1 MIDLVVRNGTVVA
14 PGGVARADIAVE
26 DGIIAAIAP
35 ELPGGA
41 SEIDAEGLLVLPGL
55 VDIHVHFNE
64 PGRTD
69 WEGAAT
75 GSRALAAGGGVLFF
89 DMPLNSSPCTVSAAA
104 FDEKRAALERSS
116 IADFALWG
124 GLIPGSVRG
133 SCAGDA
139 MEEMAARGAIGF
151 KAFLAN
157 SGLDEFP
164 RADDLTLYRG
174 MQQAARLGLPVA
186 VHAENEEIT
195 AGLARQAIEQGR
207 TGMRD
212 YLQSRPVIAEVEAIT
227 RAAAIARDTGAKLHI
242 VHVSSGSGVVA
253 ALEARV
259 RGADISI
266 ETCAHYLFFTED
278 DACRLGA
285 VAKCAPPLR
294 PATERDALWDLLRAG
309 SVDVVASDHSPAP
322 PSMKTGADF
331 FAIWG
336 GIAGV
341 QCTLPVLLASGAGLR
356 PASGLDHVQIARL
369 TAGFAA
375 QRFQLPNKGSI
386 QIGNEADFVLVDM
399 AASTTLAAERL
410 HQRHKQTPYL
420 GAAFQGA
427 VRRTLLRG
435 QTIFNEGF
443 DHGAIAD
450 GPRGR
455 FVRPTLSTYA
465 TSRKHT

>member
-1 MIDLVVRNGTVVA
+1 MSDLVIRNGTVVT
-14 PGGVARADIAVE
+14 PGAIVHADIAVE
-26 DGIIAAIAP
+26 DGVIAAIAP

-41 SEIDAEGLLVLPGL
+41 GEIDAQGLLVLPGL
-55 VDIHVHFNE
+55 IDIHVHFNE
-64 PGRTD
+64 PGRAD

-75 GSRALAAGGGVLFF
+75 GSRALAAGGGVMFF

-104 FDEKRAALERSS
+104 FDEKRAALEHSS

-124 GLIPGSVRG
+124 GLIPGSV
-133 SCAGDA
+133 DA
-139 MEEMAARGAIGF
+139 MEEVAARGAIGF

-164 RADDLTLYRG
+164 RADDLTLYQG
-174 MQQAARLGLPVA
+174 MQKAARLGLPVA

-195 AGLARQAIEQGR
+195 SGLARQAIAEGR
-207 TGMRD
+207 TGVRD
-212 YLQSRPVIAEVEAIT
+212 YLRSRPVIAEVEAIT

-253 ALEARV
+253 ALEARE

-294 PATERDALWDLLRAG
+294 AASERDALWDRLREG

-322 PSMKTGADF
+322 PEMKTGEDF

-341 QCTLPVLLASGAGLR
+341 QSTLPVLLTACGAGLR
-356 PASGLDHVQIARL
+356 PASGLDHGQIARL
-369 TAGFAA
+369 TAGFAS
-375 QRFQLPNKGSI
+375 QRFQLPNKGAI
-386 QIGNEADFVLVDM
+386 QVGNDADFSLVDI
-399 AASTTLAAERL
+399 AASATLAAEHL
-410 HQRHKQTPYL
+410 FQRHKQTPYL
-420 GAAFQGA
+420 GAAFRCA
-427 VRRTLLRG
+427 VRQTILRG
-435 QTIFNEGF
+435 KTIF
-443 DHGAIAD
+443 HD
-450 GPRGR
+450 GVIKETHRGR
-455 FVRPTLSTYA
+455 FVRPAISIYA
-465 TSRKHT
+465 TSRTNT